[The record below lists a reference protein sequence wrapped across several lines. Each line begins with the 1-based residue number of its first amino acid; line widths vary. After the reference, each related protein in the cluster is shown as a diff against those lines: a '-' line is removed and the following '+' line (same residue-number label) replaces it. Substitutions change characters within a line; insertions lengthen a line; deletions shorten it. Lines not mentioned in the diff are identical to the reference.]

1 MGRRPAV
8 KQGETLRD
16 IRTAAFRLFG
26 RHGYDG
32 VSMYAVAD
40 AAGITKAALYWHYDS
55 KEALFTD
62 CLRELQTLFER
73 HVFSR
78 VMGEEEPGQKLMAI
92 FHGMVSLLRDSRIQE
107 GVAGYWLDAA
117 TAELQEAGEMQKRFE
132 NNAAQLIA
140 AAIQHGIDLGELD
153 FEIPVEDMA
162 QAIISTMEAII
173 LPLRRMRPEENIR
186 LIASLAHTF
195 FRAHGTSDVL
205 AHEAR
210 AIAER
215 ALQGETV
222 S

>member
-32 VSMYAVAD
+32 VSMYSVAE
-40 AAGITKAALYWHYDS
+40 ASGITKAALYWHYDS

-73 HVFSR
+73 HVFNRILS
-78 VMGEEEPGQKLMAI
+78 EEDPGQKLMAI
-92 FHGMVSLLRDSRIQE
+92 FRGMVALFKDRRIQE

-117 TAELQEAGEMQKRFE
+117 SAELTEATQMQRRFE
-132 NNAAQLIA
+132 DNSARLVA
-140 AAIQHGIDLGELD
+140 AAIQEGIDLGELK

-173 LPLRRMRPEENIR
+173 LPLRKMTPDENIR
-186 LIASLAHTF
+186 LISSLAHTF
-195 FRAHGTSDVL
+195 FRAHGTSDAL
-205 AHEAR
+205 AHEAID
-210 AIAER
+210 IAR
-215 ALQGETV
+215 KTMK

>member
-8 KQGETLRD
+8 KQGETLKD

-32 VSMYAVAD
+32 VSMYAVAE

-55 KEALFTD
+55 KESLFTD

-73 HVFSR
+73 HVFNR
-78 VMGEEEPGQKLMAI
+78 VIGEKEPGQKLMAI
-92 FHGMVSLLRDSRIQE
+92 FNGMVALFKDPRIQE

-117 TAELQEAGEMQKRFE
+117 TAELSEATQMQNRFE
-132 NNAAQLIA
+132 DNAARLVA
-140 AAIQHGIDLGELD
+140 AAIQEGIDQGELD

-173 LPLRRMRPEENIR
+173 LPLRRMKPDQTIR

-195 FRAHGTSDVL
+195 FRAHGTSDRL
-205 AHEAR
+205 AHEAME
-210 AIAER
+210 IAAR
-215 ALQGETV
+215 TAK